1 MTRQNTIWAAVAVA
15 LSLTACMKAVE
26 GPDEVQSKPENRKV
40 SFDVSVTRGAQASQQ
55 TKSSYD
61 VGESEL
67 KMDPG
72 IPFGLVGIDMNTHS
86 LLVNNLSV
94 SGSGGGAYNAYLAN
108 GLWEIPTPITFS
120 AYYPYIKDIQ
130 YGNSYET
137 YSLAYTSKETEAGPL
152 VSKTVQRAL
161 DQINRIPL
169 EFQHITNDI
178 GYKICDATQDPQLQG
193 HIHIRKVTATYVAQA
208 GVFVNDVA
216 LSQGHWNR
224 QGYYC
229 DVVVFEGDAKL
240 GVGSENELFI
250 GRNQLVDKKS
260 DSFRYYSIPDEI
272 QMGKQTVE
280 VVYDVE
286 GFTMDDEQFPPLEG
300 QIGRFSLYGLLP
312 GNTFIYGKQ
321 YTFHLGMDLSTLYQS
336 ISFSGSVGDWQTKIY
351 EDNEDF

>member
-1 MTRQNTIWAAVAVA
+1 M
-15 LSLTACMKAVE
+15 
-26 GPDEVQSKPENRKV
+26 
-40 SFDVSVTRGAQASQQ
+40 
-55 TKSSYD
+55 
-61 VGESEL
+61 
-67 KMDPG
+67 
-72 IPFGLVGIDMNTHS
+72 
-86 LLVNNLSV
+86 
-94 SGSGGGAYNAYLAN
+94 
-108 GLWEIPTPITFS
+108 
-120 AYYPYIKDIQ
+120 
-130 YGNSYET
+130 
-137 YSLAYTSKETEAGPL
+137 
-152 VSKTVQRAL
+152 
-161 DQINRIPL
+161 
-169 EFQHITNDI
+169 
-178 GYKICDATQDPQLQG
+178 
-193 HIHIRKVTATYVAQA
+193 TATYVAQA